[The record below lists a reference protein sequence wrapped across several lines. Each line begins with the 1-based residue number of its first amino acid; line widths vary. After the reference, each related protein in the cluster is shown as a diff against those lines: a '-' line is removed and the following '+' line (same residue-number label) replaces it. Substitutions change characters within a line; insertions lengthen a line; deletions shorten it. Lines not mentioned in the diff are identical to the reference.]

1 MTNLCRGLRKEKIS
15 QPNNLILKGKPV
27 YFENESAQFSMR
39 KYDYVIFDFDG
50 TVVDTGEGI
59 LKSLQYSFREM
70 GREVP
75 ELDDLK
81 KFIGPPIHYSYT
93 TYYGVSEEEV
103 GMYIRKYRERY
114 RAKGIYECALYDG
127 FPGVLDALHKNGVK
141 VGIASSK
148 PESLIYDVADYLG
161 VTGSFDA
168 IVGVQLDDS
177 NHSSKTGLVLEA
189 MKKLGAADKERVL
202 MVGDRLYDID
212 GAAGAGV
219 DSCGA
224 LWGYGNEEEF
234 REHNATYIVSDTD
247 ELLELVL

>member
-1 MTNLCRGLRKEKIS
+1 
-15 QPNNLILKGKPV
+15 
-27 YFENESAQFSMR
+27 MR

-59 LKSLQYSFREM
+59 LKSLQYSFKEM
-70 GREVP
+70 GNFVP
-75 ELDDLK
+75 SLDELK

-93 TYYGVSEEEV
+93 TYYGISEEEV
-103 GMYIRKYRERY
+103 GMYIKKYRERY
-114 RAKGIYECALYDG
+114 RAKGIYESALYKG
-127 FPGVLDALHKNGVK
+127 FPEILDDLHENGIK

-148 PESLIYDVADYLG
+148 PESLIYDVAGYLG
-161 VTGSFDA
+161 VTEKFDA
-168 IVGVQLDDS
+168 IVGVQIDDS

-189 MKKLGAADKERVL
+189 MKKMGAEDKEKVL

-219 DSCGA
+219 DSCGV

-234 REHNATYIVSDTD
+234 REHFATFIISDTD
-247 ELLELVL
+247 ELLKLVL